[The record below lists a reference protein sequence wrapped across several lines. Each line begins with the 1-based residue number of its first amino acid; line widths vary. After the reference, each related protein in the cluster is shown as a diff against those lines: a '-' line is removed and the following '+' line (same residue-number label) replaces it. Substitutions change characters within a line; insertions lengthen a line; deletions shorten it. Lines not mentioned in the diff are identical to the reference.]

1 MYGVRSAEQRE
12 LAATV
17 RKLLREKSSEVA
29 VRATMDTPEGYDREL
44 GRVMA
49 EQVGLHGL
57 AIPEEYG
64 GAGFGF
70 VELSVVLEE
79 MGRALLCGPFFSS
92 VVLFANALLE
102 AGDDDACRTWLP
114 DIAAGR
120 VVGTVA
126 ISEDREGWDESS
138 IQLAARRDGDR
149 FLLSGR
155 KRHVLDGALADVIV
169 VAARSTDGVGLFVV
183 DTELGLRRTPVP
195 TLDRTRKQAT
205 LDFDE
210 TPARSL
216 TAPGCG
222 WPLLRRILDLAAV
235 ALACEQVGGAERVLE
250 MAVDYAKTRHQFDR
264 PIGSFQAVKHK
275 CADMLVAVE
284 SARSA
289 ARCAADAVAADG
301 PERELSAAIAKS
313 VCSEAFSRCARDSIQ
328 IHGGIGFTWEH
339 SAHLYYKRAK
349 SSEVH
354 FGSPSYHRERSADLI
369 DVLRRYK

>member
-1 MYGVRSAEQRE
+1 MYGVRTAEQQE

-17 RKLLREKSSEVA
+17 RKLLTERSAEAA
-29 VRATMDTPEGYDREL
+29 VRATMATAEGYDRVL
-44 GRVMA
+44 ARLMA
-49 EQVGLHGL
+49 EQMGLYGL

-102 AGDDDACRTWLP
+102 SGDEEACRTWLP
-114 DIAAGR
+114 EIAAGR

-126 ISEDREGWDESS
+126 IGEDREGWDEQS
-138 IQLAARRDGDR
+138 IQLTARRDGDR
-149 FLLSGR
+149 FVLNGR
-155 KRHVLDGALADVIV
+155 KRHVLDGALAEVMV
-169 VAARSTDGVGLFVV
+169 VAARLPEGVSLFVTDGGSGV
-183 DTELGLRRTPVP
+183 RRTLVP

-210 TPARSL
+210 TPARL
-216 TAPGCG
+216 ITAPGQG
-222 WPLLRRILDLAAV
+222 WPVLRRVLDIAAV
-235 ALACEQVGGAERVLE
+235 ALACEQVGGAERTLE
-250 MAVDYAKTRHQFDR
+250 MAVDYAKTRHQFGR
-264 PIGSFQAVKHK
+264 PIGSFQAIKHK

-289 ARCAADAVAADG
+289 ARCAADAVAAGD
-301 PERELSAAIAKS
+301 PERELLAGLAKV
-313 VCSEAFSRCARDSIQ
+313 VCSEAFSKCATDNIQ

-339 SAHLYYKRAK
+339 PAHLYYKRAK
-349 SSEVH
+349 SAEVH
-354 FGSPSYHRERSADLI
+354 FGSPNYHRERLT
-369 DVLRRYK
+369 RRVGALQAV

>member
-1 MYGVRSAEQRE
+1 MYGVRTAEQQE

-17 RKLLREKSSEVA
+17 RKLLTERSSEAA
-29 VRATMDTPEGYDREL
+29 VRATMDTAEGYDRAL
-44 GRVMA
+44 GKLMA

-70 VELSVVLEE
+70 AELSVVLEE

-102 AGDDDACRTWLP
+102 SGDDDACRTWLP
-114 DIAAGR
+114 EIAAGQLI
-120 VVGTVA
+120 GTVA
-126 ISEDREGWDESS
+126 IGEDREGWDEQS

-149 FLLSGR
+149 FVLSGR
-155 KRHVLDGALADVIV
+155 KRHVLDGALAGVIV
-169 VAARSTDGVGLFVV
+169 VAARLPEGVSLFVV
-183 DTELGLRRTPVP
+183 DGDHGVRRTPVP

-210 TPARSL
+210 TPARL
-216 TAPGCG
+216 VGAPGQG
-222 WPLLRRILDLAAV
+222 WPVLCRVLEIAAV

-250 MAVDYAKTRHQFDR
+250 MAVDYAKTRHQFGR
-264 PIGSFQAVKHK
+264 PIGSFQAIKHK

-289 ARCAADAVAADG
+289 ARCAAEAVATGDPG
-301 PERELSAAIAKS
+301 RELLAGLAKV
-313 VCSEAFSRCARDSIQ
+313 VCSEAFSRCATDNIQ

-339 SAHLYYKRAK
+339 PAHLYYKRAK

-354 FGSPSYHRERSADLI
+354 FGSPNHHRERLTRRV
-369 DVLRRYK
+369 DVLQGI